1 MAATLLAIEGDV
13 SLCKMIRLLLTH
25 KGFRVE
31 TACNAFSG
39 LQKAYAIKPDL
50 VLLDIMLPGM
60 DGWQTCRRLREMS
73 DVPIMMLST
82 LGTVQH
88 VIKGLTLGADDYVLK
103 PFSIEE
109 LVARIR
115 ALLRRAPRSNNGGNS
130 GWRQVITYKH
140 LAIDFDQRQV
150 TVDSKPVTLS
160 PTEFRLLSVL
170 SWHRDWLLPHRFLL
184 REVWGPE
191 CGEDKDTLSLHI
203 GYLRHKIE
211 KDPSNPSLIHS
222 DWGIGYRFG

>member
-1 MAATLLAIEGDV
+1 
-13 SLCKMIRLLLTH
+13 
-25 KGFRVE
+25 
-31 TACNAFSG
+31 
-39 LQKAYAIKPDL
+39 
-50 VLLDIMLPGM
+50 
-60 DGWQTCRRLREMS
+60 
-73 DVPIMMLST
+73 
-82 LGTVQH
+82 VQH
-88 VIKGLTLGADDYVLK
+88 VVKGLTLGADDYVVK

-130 GWRQVITYKH
+130 GWQPIITYKH

-150 TVDSKPVTLS
+150 TVDGKRVALS

-170 SWHRDWLLPHRFLL
+170 SWHRDWLLPHKFLL

-191 CGEDKDTLSLHI
+191 YTDDKDTLHSNI
-203 GYLRHKIE
+203 NYLRHKIE
-211 KDPSNPSLIHS
+211 KDPSVPSLIHS

>member
-1 MAATLLAIEGDV
+1 MAATVLAIEGDV
-13 SLCKMIRLLLTH
+13 SLCKMIRLMLTQ

-31 TACNAFSG
+31 TTCNAFSG

-73 DVPIMMLST
+73 DVPIMMLTT

-88 VIKGLTLGADDYVLK
+88 VVKGLTLGADDYVLK
-103 PFSIEE
+103 PFSVEE

-115 ALLRRAPRSNNGGNS
+115 ALLRRAPRSTSGGNS
-130 GWRQVITYKH
+130 GWRPIITYKH
-140 LAIDFDQRQV
+140 LAIDFDHHQV
-150 TVDSKPVTLS
+150 TVDGKHVYLS

-170 SWHRDWLLPHRFLL
+170 SWHRDWVLPHKFLL

-191 CGEDKDTLSLHI
+191 YRDDKDTLHSHVSH
-203 GYLRHKIE
+203 LRHKIE
-211 KDPSNPSLIHS
+211 KDPSNPGLIHS